1 MRTARPSENG
11 MSLIEVLVA
20 TAVMCVAVVVALLV
34 YDASRAAFSKSENAT
49 EQQESVR
56 IAFDKLTTELR
67 MLGYNFNPDGNPDRP
82 DEQLEGALDRAI
94 VFRADFDRSD
104 AFASVTPEAAL
115 AGGAFP
121 TVSTGNDEI
130 VAYVLSKPDGTGPD
144 SITFQADVRSS
155 PRDGAVESVTIG
167 NIVLNPTAPPYTLY
181 RVTLNNNPATFGSP
195 SFIVRT
201 PVAENIR
208 DLKFTYYGSAGVFS
222 DPSTSIEETA
232 AAKAVRSG
240 LTRVNVSLIGMT
252 RQQDRLY
259 NDPSDPAAP
268 GYRKFELKGD
278 VTPRNMRWKG
288 RIDLNGDV
296 TPPSKPATPTLIPGH
311 CGGFLV
317 SWAPN
322 PVSDGATQYR
332 LSWGT
337 GSSVTSS
344 RNVPGSP
351 FFLDGLALNT
361 TYSVSVQA
369 QDAQGN
375 ISVRSDPA
383 SAAVKNLNTPSMPAG
398 FTTSRNQTYHV
409 AISWAAVTTNTTDQ
423 PPADPLAP
431 RIRDL
436 AGYRLETRSEDA
448 GSLWYPLVHEDVL
461 GPSFQGPYF
470 DTPIVACLPRF
481 YRLQAIDT
489 CGLVSAWTNE
499 SSGTAVN
506 AGVLPQA
513 PTNVQAHYDPGGQTV
528 DVKWNDITKDVSGQA
543 IKIQRYEVFQSDPVN
558 DGTPPTSWSAPP
570 VVVYGPRYHP
580 APSPNLPPG
589 KVVYYRVKGGDYCGN
604 HSNFSDP
611 GELDCTFSGQVEIQT
626 PAQGAIVS
634 GAVPVTVAVANPSGT
649 YDQVTFKYARG
660 GVTVHTSTVSNPSGS
675 NWTDSSWT
683 ASPSGNYTITASVAY
698 NGCWE
703 SATIDVTA
711 AP

>member
-1 MRTARPSENG
+1 MRTARPAENG

-20 TAVMCVAVVVALLV
+20 TAVMCVAVIIALLV

-56 IAFDKLTTELR
+56 IAFDKLTTEIR

-94 VFRADFDRSD
+94 VFRADFDRTD
-104 AFASVTPEAAL
+104 PVAL
-115 AGGAFP
+115 QGGAFP
-121 TVSTGNDEI
+121 IVSTGNDEI

-144 SITFQADVRSS
+144 SITFQADVRAV

-167 NIVLNPTAPPYTLY
+167 NIVLNPTSPPYTLY
-181 RVTLNNNPATFGSP
+181 RVTLNNDAATYGSP

-208 DLKFTYYGSAGVFS
+208 DLKFTYYGAAGAFS

-278 VTPRNMRWKG
+278 VTPRNMGLRG

-296 TPPSKPATPTLIPGH
+296 TPPSKPATPTLIFGH
-311 CGGFLV
+311 CGGLLV
-317 SWAPN
+317 FWAPN
-322 PVSDGATQYR
+322 PASDGVTQYR

-337 GSSVTSS
+337 GGSVQWS

-361 TYSVSVQA
+361 TYSVWVQA

-375 ISVRSDPA
+375 ISDRSDPA
-383 SAAVKNLNTPSMPAG
+383 SAPVKNLNTPSTPTG
-398 FTTSRNQTYHV
+398 FTTSQDQTYHV
-409 AISWAAVTTNTTDQ
+409 AISWAAVTTNTSNL

-436 AGYRLETRSEDA
+436 KGYQLETRTEDA
-448 GSLWYPLVHEDVL
+448 GSNWYRVAYEDVL
-461 GPSFQGPYF
+461 GPSFQAPYL
-470 DTPIVACLPRF
+470 DTPIVACLPRY
-481 YRLQAIDT
+481 YRLRAVDT
-489 CGLVSAWTNE
+489 CDLPSAWTNE
-499 SSGTAVN
+499 SLGTAVN
-506 AGVLPQA
+506 SGVVPQA
-513 PTNVQAHYDPGGQTV
+513 PTNVQAHYDPGRQTV
-528 DVKWNDITKDVSGQA
+528 DIKWNDITKDVSGQA
-543 IKIQRYEVFQSDPVN
+543 IKIQRYEVFQSDPVD

-570 VVVYGPRYHP
+570 AVVYGPHYPLAP
-580 APSPNLPPG
+580 APNLPSG

-604 HSNFSDP
+604 HSDFSDP

-626 PAQGAIVS
+626 PEQGNVVS
-634 GAVPVTVAVANPSGT
+634 GVVPVRVAVANPSGN
-649 YDQVTFKYARG
+649 YDQVTFKYVRG
-660 GVTVHTSTVSNPSGS
+660 GVTVRTFTISNPSGS
-675 NWTDSSWT
+675 SWTDSGWT
-683 ASPSGNYTITASVAY
+683 ASPPGNYTITVSVEDA
-698 NGCWE
+698 GCWE